1 MKEIDR
7 KFYEKTLRPDRQHSY
22 KIVVHYIIKN
32 IKSDLTS
39 VIDYG
44 CGAGWFLYY
53 FKKAGINDIVGVEP
67 NEENSSVLDLSIKD
81 NVKFLDLTEQI
92 YMDKQFDLA
101 MNIEVAEH
109 IDEKYA
115 DLVVE
120 NITRH
125 TDLLI
130 FSAATPGQ
138 GGYGHV
144 NEQPFE
150 YWVEKL
156 NKINF
161 NCDSKSTKKFRH
173 YLKENKAKSWYIN
186 NISVFKRGK

>member
-1 MKEIDR
+1 MVEI
-7 KFYEKTLRPDRQHSY
+7 
-22 KIVVHYIIKN
+22 
-32 IKSDLTS
+32 
-39 VIDYG
+39 
-44 CGAGWFLYY
+44 
-53 FKKAGINDIVGVEP
+53 
-67 NEENSSVLDLSIKD
+67 LDQSIKD
-81 NVKFLDLTEQI
+81 DIRFLDLTKKI
-92 YMDKQFDLA
+92 DLNRVFDLA
-101 MNIEVAEH
+101 MNIEVVEH

-125 TDLLI
+125 VDLLV
-130 FSAATPGQ
+130 FSAAIPGQ
-138 GGYGHV
+138 GGYGHI

-161 NCDSKSTKKFRH
+161 NCDSKSTKQFRH